1 MRPLEPKALK
11 SFPFWGATFKF
22 SMDVLLNKYDY
33 TDSKKHS
40 TWGQIVR
47 FQSANATQDIEVGS
61 RVPSI
66 WANDILGFNQLH
78 KTSYIV
84 NYADPKG
91 PGGQH
96 GPNNYEV
103 NFKKSEAPKT
113 CKWFTITVSQRPY
126 KVKQVDLIFHLTIIA
141 CLLG

>member
-1 MRPLEPKALK
+1 
-11 SFPFWGATFKF
+11 
-22 SMDVLLNKYDY
+22 MDVLLNKYDY

-103 NFKKSEAPKT
+103 NFEKNEAPKI
-113 CKWFTITVSQRPY
+113 CKWFMITVSQRTY
-126 KVKQVDLIFHLTIIA
+126 KVKQVDLIFPLTIIT